1 MGIKDN
7 AVSLLTEFYNTLEP
21 SVDLV
26 DLDKKT
32 WRRVYIGNGNF
43 ISAYYDKATLNAVV
57 QYFFKNNRIA
67 DNYTLGALESLIA
80 ERLIT
85 VFVEEPDKVRERVN
99 DLLSELNNPMPV
111 VMNVYMSIHGTS
123 VSKRERIGEFEF
135 ILAGD
140 YDGLGIRCYDQQTE
154 SYVKDQIWQNH
165 DHVMVSVSACDT
177 AKAREKA
184 YSKFQWLE
192 NAARL
197 FVDSDFYDIGITSFN
212 FSHVENS
219 LITDLKGKYKG
230 SSSGI
235 KGSPYPLP
243 FEKTFKTGNHL
254 CRVVNTLGRGIDE
267 LTELQQR
274 VHHAVYLGGLS
285 VRETVPEV
293 SYFLAVSAMEALFQ
307 KETDKYVNP
316 SIAQQ
321 IIEAFCYLVADDA
334 NRRNVFESM
343 RPFYGKRSAFAHG
356 GKKSVSNDEAQMVR
370 AYLRAAILKFIDDP
384 VLSGLKSINEVIALI
399 CDKKFGVKG
408 SKQTSGR

>member
-135 ILAGD
+135 IPAGD

-356 GKKSVSNDEAQMVR
+356 GKKSVSNEEAQMVR
-370 AYLRAAILKFIDDP
+370 GYLRIAILKFIDDP
-384 VLSGLKSINEVIALI
+384 VLSSLKSIDEVIALI

-408 SKQTSGR
+408 S